1 MQKVDKEKTRYYLAK
16 IHILFRDNFRT
27 QELQHQIGSPLQ
39 DRPGP
44 YPGGKEGGLSP
55 LDIVSAHED
64 QKEIASGLL
73 PGFLQYIC
81 VAPVEGV
88 AFHDDGSD
96 FHLFFSLLP
105 DTAPD
110 LLSIAF
116 PGAGAKTKSFHER
129 AYIPAAAPNAPTGA
143 REKND
148 KECIGFCT

>member
-16 IHILFRDNFRT
+16 IHILFRGNFRT
-27 QELQHQIGSPLQ
+27 Q
-39 DRPGP
+39 
-44 YPGGKEGGLSP
+44 
-55 LDIVSAHED
+55 
-64 QKEIASGLL
+64 
-73 PGFLQYIC
+73 
-81 VAPVEGV
+81 GV

-116 PGAGAKTKSFHER
+116 PGAGAKKKSFHER